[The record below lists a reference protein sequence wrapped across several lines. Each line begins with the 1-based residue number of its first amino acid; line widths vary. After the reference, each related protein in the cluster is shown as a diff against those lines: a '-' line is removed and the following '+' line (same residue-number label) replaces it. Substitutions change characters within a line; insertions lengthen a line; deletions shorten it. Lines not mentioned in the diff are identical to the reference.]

1 MTTVRLEIITP
12 EKTFFDGNT
21 EQIIARTTVGDVG
34 ILNGHEPYC
43 AALGIGQ
50 MRVMIDGKFRR
61 AATSGGIIKVSKE
74 KTVILVQSCEWAEDI
89 DVARAEH
96 AKIAGRLRRA
106 ITSSA
111 LQRRSSSAHSIVL
124 TLHISSNYNKKGA
137 KAPF

>member
-1 MTTVRLEIITP
+1 MTPFKLQIITP
-12 EKTFFDGNT
+12 EKTFFDGET

-50 MRVMIDGKFRR
+50 MRVMIDGQFRR

-89 DVARAEH
+89 DIDRAEH
-96 AKIAGRLRRA
+96 AKSVAEGRMKSADSDNELRLAEAKLKRA
-106 ITSSA
+106 LNRIDA
-111 LQRRSSSAHSIVL
+111 
-124 TLHISSNYNKKGA
+124 A
-137 KAPF
+137 KLR

>member
-1 MTTVRLEIITP
+1 MTPFRLEIITP
-12 EKTFFDGNT
+12 EKTFFSGET
-21 EQIIARTTVGDVG
+21 EQVIVRTTVGDVG

-50 MRVMIDGKFRR
+50 MRIMIDGSFRR

-96 AKIAGRLRRA
+96 AKQVAEERIKAAASDNEILLAEAKLKRA
-106 ITSSA
+106 LNRIDAAA
-111 LQRRSSSAHSIVL
+111 LI
-124 TLHISSNYNKKGA
+124 K
-137 KAPF
+137 